1 MLRKAAKN
9 SNLELIIITIL
20 VVSAVLSATGFY
32 NYTQKKTALLNER
45 AIASNSILNRLS
57 ISLPSA
63 IWGFDEKTARGITL
77 SEMDNHFVDSIAID
91 TDSFKMIELTRSAD
105 GKIRDGFGHI
115 GAAKQLKTFEITST
129 AYGTIGTIRL
139 LINNADIEQKLGE
152 EAKFVIVQ
160 MLALNLLL
168 IFFLGI
174 AYYFR
179 RNSQLAEDANQA
191 KSAFLANMSHEI
203 RTPMNA
209 IIGLA
214 NLALRSDLSPQQRDY
229 LQKIHSAGLSLLGLL
244 NDVLDLSKIE
254 AGKMPIENI
263 SFNLDDVMAHVA
275 TMTQNKANEKNLEYL
290 LQIQADV
297 PTTLYG
303 DPTRLGQVLI
313 NLVSNAIKFTEQGE
327 VHISCSARF
336 PAPNQVKLRFTVR
349 DTGVGMSTE
358 QCARLFR
365 PFSQADESTTR
376 RFGGTGLGLSIC
388 KRLVEL
394 MGGDIWVESHPGQ
407 GSTFSFDCTFGVA
420 EQQTSIL
427 GLPGNLDGMRILVVD
442 DNAAAREILSTALRA
457 YSCRVDTVASA
468 CEALAA
474 IKMAEQTAPYSLVF
488 TDWIM
493 PQMDGI
499 ELIRQIKSGFGA
511 APKTVLV
518 TAYDTSTMHNSVDQ
532 ADAILPKPVNPSALF
547 NTLLSLLHTPNQ
559 PAPPISE
566 QLPNL
571 SGAHI
576 LLVED
581 NDINRQIATELLQA
595 SRAQVSIAHHGQ
607 EALDKIRTAAPD
619 YYSLVLMDLQMPVM
633 DGHQASQLIRQDHAY
648 DHLPIIAMTAHAFAD
663 EKERCLK
670 EGMND
675 HLSKPIDP
683 ERMFRVL
690 QQWLKFSPSQ
700 HQPGLQLEA
709 APAWLNRLTQL
720 DTERAL
726 ERVAANHGLYL
737 DLLQRFARTQLNSAA
752 EIRQALASHDTS
764 SALRLAHTL
773 KGVAGNIGAGHVQKQ
788 AQRIE
793 ERLRQHGTETR
804 LEADLEAE
812 LESFLEA
819 ELAELEA
826 RLGALAQDML
836 GLPANE
842 ALQWDHRTEE
852 ETIGILQQL
861 ASMLERQDGESGDYF
876 RSIEARLGLLSAD
889 TVAQIHHYI
898 EQYQFKAALTL
909 VISAQDNLSN
919 YDGKAQE

>member
-1 MLRKAAKN
+1 MWRKAAKN
-9 SNLELIIITIL
+9 SNLDVIIITIL

-45 AIASNSILNRLS
+45 AIASKSILNRLS

-63 IWGFDEKTARGITL
+63 IWGFDEKTARGVTL

-105 GKIRDGFGHI
+105 GEIRDGFGQI
-115 GAAKQLKTFEITST
+115 SAAKQLKTFEITSA

-152 EAKFVIVQ
+152 EAKFIIAQ
-160 MLALNLLL
+160 MLALNILL

-174 AYYFR
+174 AYHFR

-229 LQKIHSAGLSLLGLL
+229 LQKIHSAGLSLLGLI

-254 AGKMPIENI
+254 AGKMVIENAQ
-263 SFNLDDVMAHVA
+263 FNLDDVMSHVA
-275 TMTQNKANEKNLEYL
+275 TMTQHKANEKNLEYL
-290 LQIQADV
+290 FELQADV
-297 PTTLYG
+297 PSTLYG

-327 VHISCSARF
+327 VHISCIAHF
-336 PAPNQVKLRFTVR
+336 PATNQVKLLFTVR

-358 QCARLFR
+358 QCSRLFR

-407 GSTFSFDCTFGVA
+407 GSSFSFDCTFGVA
-420 EQQTSIL
+420 EQQPSRP

-442 DNAAAREILSTALRA
+442 DNPAAREILSAGLRVYPFWVETA
-457 YSCRVDTVASA
+457 SSAS
-468 CEALAA
+468 EALAA
-474 IKMAEQTAPYSLVF
+474 IEIAAQTTPYSLVF

-493 PQMDGI
+493 PEMDGLA
-499 ELIRQIKSGFGA
+499 LIAQIRAHFNPP
-511 APKTVLV
+511 PKTVLV
-518 TAYDTSTMHNSVDQ
+518 TAYDTGTAHHSNTK
-532 ADAILPKPVNPSALF
+532 ADAILPKPLNPSALF
-547 NTLLSLLHTPNQ
+547 NTLLTLLHTPNEHRLRQ
-559 PAPPISE
+559 SSGE
-566 QLPNL
+566 QLPDL
-571 SGAHI
+571 TGAHI

-581 NDINRQIATELLQA
+581 NDINQQIATELLHA
-595 SRAQVSIAHHGQ
+595 SGAQVSIAHHGQ
-607 EALDKIRTAAPD
+607 EALDKIRAAAPD

-648 DHLPIIAMTAHAFAD
+648 DHLPIIAMTAHAFAE

-670 EGMND
+670 DGMND
-675 HLSKPIDP
+675 HLAKPIDP

-690 QQWLKFSPSQ
+690 QQWLKLTPP
-700 HQPGLQLEA
+700 QPGTQLKTTPE
-709 APAWLNRLTQL
+709 WFNCLSQL

-726 ERVAANHGLYL
+726 ERVAGNHALYL
-737 DLLQRFARTQLNSAA
+737 DLLQRFARTQLNAA
-752 EIRQALASHDTS
+752 ADIRQALGSHDTS

-773 KGVAGNIGAGHVQKQ
+773 KGVAGNIGAEHVQQQ
-788 AQRIE
+788 AQLIE
-793 ERLRQHGTETR
+793 ERLRQHGTEPS
-804 LEADLEAE
+804 LETE
-812 LESFLEA
+812 LEA
-819 ELAELEA
+819 ELAELET

-836 GLPANE
+836 GLPASE
-842 ALQWDHRTEE
+842 AVQWDHSTVE

-876 RSIEARLGLLSAD
+876 RSIEAKLGLLSAD
-889 TVAQIHHYI
+889 TVTQMHHYI
-898 EQYQFKAALTL
+898 EQYQFKAALSLLTNAL
-909 VISAQDNLSN
+909 GKLSN
-919 YDGKAQE
+919 HDGKAQE